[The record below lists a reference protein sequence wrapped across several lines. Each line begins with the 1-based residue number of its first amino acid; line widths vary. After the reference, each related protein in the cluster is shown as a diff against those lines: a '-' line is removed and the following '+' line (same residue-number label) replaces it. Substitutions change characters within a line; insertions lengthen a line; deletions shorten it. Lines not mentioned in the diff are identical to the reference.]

1 MPFGIRPSNVRVC
14 HSTTRALC
22 GSVKTFRRRQP
33 LASALSVLPYKLPL
47 SVDTRESDSVTLE
60 PYASAFASLAM
71 MCAWARHI
79 LKRSP
84 RYSWLA
90 ADGIVDQEIFCSF
103 TLHPAIVNQIG
114 AVHD

>member
-14 HSTTRALC
+14 HSTTRALF

-33 LASALSVLPYKLPL
+33 LASALSVLPYKLRL
-47 SVDTRESDSVTLE
+47 CVGTRESDSVTLD
-60 PYASAFASLAM
+60 PYASFFASLAM

-84 RYSWLA
+84 RYSWRLM
-90 ADGIVDQEIFCSF
+90 GSLIRKSF
-103 TLHPAIVNQIG
+103 VPSLSTRPS
-114 AVHD
+114 